1 MVSRQVHYP
10 FTSLGSAFLL
20 ANEHLVISE
29 SSPRCRCLFPS
40 VCRLF
45 PTVDGY
51 DDGVVVLVVVF
62 CQFVSGFWL
71 GDKSGSADA

>member
-1 MVSRQVHYP
+1 MVFRQVHYP
-10 FTSLGSAFLL
+10 FTSFGSAFLL

-29 SSPRCRCLFPS
+29 SSPRCCCLFTS
-40 VCRLF
+40 VCRVF

-51 DDGVVVLVVVF
+51 DDGVVVLVVF